1 MFDRN
6 LKLFLL
12 VKKLDRLNVKK
23 LILVRHSDA
32 EHSSF
37 DTPDFD
43 RRLTPQGRKRAKL
56 QANQLLT
63 KNLIPNLVITSNA
76 IRAKETASIFLPI
89 LNPDCQ
95 IQHVPFLYDDF
106 TTTDFFNLISSIDAN
121 KTVVMVVGHNPTIS
135 VMASRLDFKSQLSF
149 KPCSMAIF
157 NTAKEWNLLEVGT
170 AILSDI
176 MH

>member
-1 MFDRN
+1 M
-6 LKLFLL
+6 
-12 VKKLDRLNVKK
+12 KK

-43 RRLTPQGRKRAKL
+43 RRLTPQGRKRVKL
-56 QANQLLT
+56 HANFLLN
-63 KNLIPNLVITSNA
+63 KNLIPDLIITSNA
-76 IRAKETASIFLPI
+76 IRATETVALFLPI

-95 IQHVPFLYDDF
+95 IKYVPFLYDDF
-106 TTTDFFNLISSIDAN
+106 TTADFFNLISSIDAN

-149 KPCSMAIF
+149 KPCSIAIF
-157 NTAKEWNLLEVGT
+157 NTAKEWNLLEVGD
-170 AILSDI
+170 AILSDF

>member
-1 MFDRN
+1 VFDWN
-6 LKLFLL
+6 LKLFLS
-12 VKKLDRLNVKK
+12 VKKQGRLNVKK

-43 RRLTPQGRKRAKL
+43 RRLTPQGQKRAKL
-56 QANQLLT
+56 QANLLLN
-63 KNLIPNLVITSNA
+63 KNLIPNLIITSNA
-76 IRAKETASIFLPI
+76 IRAKETVALLLTI

-95 IQHVPFLYDDF
+95 IQLVPFLYDDF
-106 TTTDFFNLISSIDAN
+106 TTTDFFNLISSIDEN

-157 NTAKEWNLLEVGT
+157 NTTKEWNLLEVGD
-170 AILSDI
+170 AKLSDF